1 MSDETDQN
9 IEYGQLTDKQD
20 ISNVNEVPIRRKRAI
35 RDAGSAVPLGG
46 SSNPSRKAG
55 LISGKQR
62 FKKANHPIDGNA
74 GKLLNDKGDLKRNSP
89 AKFDAS
95 GDRADQDKRDL
106 RKQQTTSS
114 ELSQSREE
122 DKVKCGKR
130 EGKRNSYSMKTMKP
144 KSRAIKQSDLMTRSS
159 LAKVR
164 GLVHDKGGYS
174 AVKDDA
180 KLHESEFDSKNLG
193 DEADLEQKSTEY
205 EETGDDEDLEAPV
218 GYKENAP
225 EVSQN
230 SEESEKVDLPQNSAE
245 DDDFYN
251 QEVDKREAEV
261 LEEEYEGVD
270 DQDEPYGDTDETDDS
285 NIQGAKIRPET
296 SLSEK
301 TEKSDSRVKRHD
313 TEANGGSSEQN
324 DTTNLSED
332 AKGPLERLGNLGE
345 KSLDNLKR
353 ETDQNSVAVS
363 SSSSHEAQE
372 DTLKG
377 REETNESLKQESMN
391 VDTKS
396 DASVD
401 WDAKRTGDSFSDDMK
416 KESKNFANDDLDTDY
431 EKRVEQQIQQR
442 IDSIKEEIKR
452 GVEEK
457 QKIREIEV
465 NNAKYDAMQSED
477 EEDEVEN
484 NQSLDAP
491 SERKSVSKRSIID
504 GIRRPHQKAKRH
516 ILKRVKRSSTAD
528 ERQLRAIEGVET
540 LDPDVLVKAKLRHE
554 SIRKRSAPTYGA
566 TDEDA
571 SKMSRFPIKRSI
583 VPRQVYLVKSEPQIS
598 STTNNREIRNPI
610 IIPEQ
615 AQANIDDELPPGV
628 SLDQSLLEDTSS
640 AVNNRLKRSPERF
653 ARRRR
658 ASAVIPESGVAFL
671 GYRPQDDDEID
682 EGSEFDDDSFEDG
695 SPHLAEDRSNYAEP
709 YAIRAQYRGDEARN
723 ESPSEFL
730 FAGGEDEQT
739 DFLMRRKRGEIDEDE
754 QPVRLH
760 GGGALA
766 RRQAKAKSNQMQS
779 ARVNSIYLGEK

>member
-9 IEYGQLTDKQD
+9 IQYSQLTDKQD
-20 ISNVNEVPIRRKRAI
+20 INNVNNVPIRRKRAI
-35 RDAGSAVPLGG
+35 REAGNTVPLSG

-62 FKKANHPIDGNA
+62 FKKANHPIDVNV
-74 GKLLNDKGDLKRNSP
+74 GKLLNDKGDLKGSSL
-89 AKFDAS
+89 AKFDAA
-95 GDRADQDKRDL
+95 GDHGDQDKRDL
-106 RKQQTTSS
+106 RKQQTMSS
-114 ELSQSREE
+114 GLSQSRDE
-122 DKVKCGKR
+122 DKVKSGKK
-130 EGKRNSYSMKTMKP
+130 EGKRNSYSVKTMKP

-159 LAKVR
+159 FAKMK

-174 AVKDDA
+174 AVIDDS
-180 KLHESEFDSKNLG
+180 KLRESEFDSKNLG
-193 DEADLEQKSTEY
+193 DEADLDQKSTEY
-205 EETGDDEDLEAPV
+205 EETDDDEDIEAPA

-251 QEVDKREAEV
+251 QEMDKREAEI
-261 LEEEYEGVD
+261 LEEEYEGID
-270 DQDEPYGDTDETDDS
+270 NQDEPYGDADETDDS
-285 NIQGAKIRPET
+285 NRQGTNIRRET
-296 SLSEK
+296 SLSENG
-301 TEKSDSRVKRHD
+301 EKVDSRVKRHD
-313 TEANGGSSEQN
+313 TEANGSGSDKN
-324 DTTNLSED
+324 DTTNLSDD
-332 AKGPLERLGNLGE
+332 AKGPLERLGNLADE
-345 KSLDNLKR
+345 SLDNSKR
-353 ETDQNSVAVS
+353 EIDQNSVGVS

-372 DTLKG
+372 DTLKS
-377 REETNESLKQESMN
+377 REEMNKSLKQDSMN
-391 VDTKS
+391 FDTKS
-396 DASVD
+396 DVHVD
-401 WDAKRTGDSFSDDMK
+401 WDAKGTGDSFNDDMK
-416 KESKNFANDDLDTDY
+416 KESNNLANDDLDADY
-431 EKRVEQQIQQR
+431 DKKVEQQIQQR

-457 QKIREIEV
+457 QKIRAIEV

-504 GIRRPHQKAKRH
+504 GIQRSHQKAKRH

-554 SIRKRSAPTYGA
+554 SIRKRSAPIYGA
-566 TDEDA
+566 TDEDD
-571 SKMSRFPIKRSI
+571 SKISSSSIKRSI

-598 STTNNREIRNPI
+598 SPGNNREIRNPI

-628 SLDQSLLEDTSS
+628 SLDQSLLEDHFS
-640 AVNNRLKRSPERF
+640 AINNRLKRSPERF

-658 ASAVIPESGVAFL
+658 ASAVIPEGGVAFL
-671 GYRPQDDDEID
+671 GYRPQDDDEND
-682 EGSEFDDDSFEDG
+682 EGSEFDDDGFEDG
-695 SPHLAEDRSNYAEP
+695 SPHLAEDRSSYAEP
-709 YAIRAQYRGDEARN
+709 YAIRAQYLGNEVRN
-723 ESPSEFL
+723 EKPTDFL
-730 FAGGEDEQT
+730 FAGVDDEQN
-739 DFLMRRKRGEIDEDE
+739 DFLVRRKRGELDEDG
-754 QPVRLH
+754 QPARLH

-766 RRQAKAKSNQMQS
+766 RRQARAKSKQMQS
-779 ARVNSIYLGEK
+779 ARVNSIYPREK